1 MSFRLHSIAL
11 NGFICLFI
19 FYVIY
24 SVAYLGAGKRRRMVC
39 LSVFLWS
46 LLFIISHF
54 FFTRT
59 LDKQGKSLNTY
70 WCYDTAT
77 NKILRI
83 HSDMET
89 ILQNMVAYINKT
101 SPHPW
106 RNLKALGKHWLTRA
120 QHRWSECQWHLWDQ
134 LCHTAAAA
142 TGIAGGMGNAWQPQL
157 GVKLGRWAQ

>member
-1 MSFRLHSIAL
+1 MTLLLLQAVEENMCLHEEMKSICSVVFPKMRNLSFKQEVSFRLHSIAL

-24 SVAYLGAGKRRRMVC
+24 SVAYLGAGERRRMVC

-101 SPHPW
+101 IRIPGGIS
-106 RNLKALGKHWLTRA
+106 KHWA
-120 QHRWSECQWHLWDQ
+120 SID
-134 LCHTAAAA
+134 
-142 TGIAGGMGNAWQPQL
+142 
-157 GVKLGRWAQ
+157 